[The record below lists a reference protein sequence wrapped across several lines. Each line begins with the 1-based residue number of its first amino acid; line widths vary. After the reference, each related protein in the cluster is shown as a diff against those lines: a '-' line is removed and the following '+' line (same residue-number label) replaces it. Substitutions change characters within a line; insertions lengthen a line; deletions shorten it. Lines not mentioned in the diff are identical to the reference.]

1 MTREIKNYHDNFVK
15 YMSEIIKHENYR
27 GLARKQDSN
36 GYGWVAGKQTEI
48 GQERLNW
55 ANKKLQSLGEP
66 IEAGCYARL
75 MLQLHPTKKKPCQI
89 CGREMSLYYE
99 YPNKKFIEYFKKK
112 YDYDYQDGETL
123 KEVIHNLIELGND
136 LKKLKW
142 MLIQKGHLKGEACT
156 TSLETLLE
164 KVEIKCRLEGL
175 KLCGPGA
182 MSNFPDRFDGFHSYN
197 RCCRSIEDKGR
208 SEANLRSYTQD
219 RRAYEYFSDGN
230 IAAANQFMGSKY
242 FKGQSADH
250 IGPIS
255 LGFVHDPLYIQRMSK
270 SENSA
275 KRDRLYKNDISK
287 IIDIETKTGVPAISW
302 FAAIIWQ
309 SLKNNITKLKEID
322 LEYYSKAFKRNIC
335 SYMHILNNIISRD
348 GGADFVIKYLIKP
361 KLDNFNY
368 KYSFDMFGHIIAR
381 KDRKFS
387 DNNKDEIDRIIRIS
401 LESIKNFNSKD
412 NRNVSPIDL
421 NKIRVE
427 LNNFYLA
434 MIQGEHGRDICEKF
448 KLIINKVQYIIL
460 DEEHLML

>member
-208 SEANLRSYTQD
+208 SE
-219 RRAYEYFSDGN
+219 
-230 IAAANQFMGSKY
+230 
-242 FKGQSADH
+242 
-250 IGPIS
+250 
-255 LGFVHDPLYIQRMSK
+255 
-270 SENSA
+270 
-275 KRDRLYKNDISK
+275 
-287 IIDIETKTGVPAISW
+287 
-302 FAAIIWQ
+302 
-309 SLKNNITKLKEID
+309 
-322 LEYYSKAFKRNIC
+322 
-335 SYMHILNNIISRD
+335 
-348 GGADFVIKYLIKP
+348 
-361 KLDNFNY
+361 
-368 KYSFDMFGHIIAR
+368 
-381 KDRKFS
+381 
-387 DNNKDEIDRIIRIS
+387 
-401 LESIKNFNSKD
+401 
-412 NRNVSPIDL
+412 
-421 NKIRVE
+421 
-427 LNNFYLA
+427 
-434 MIQGEHGRDICEKF
+434 
-448 KLIINKVQYIIL
+448 
-460 DEEHLML
+460 